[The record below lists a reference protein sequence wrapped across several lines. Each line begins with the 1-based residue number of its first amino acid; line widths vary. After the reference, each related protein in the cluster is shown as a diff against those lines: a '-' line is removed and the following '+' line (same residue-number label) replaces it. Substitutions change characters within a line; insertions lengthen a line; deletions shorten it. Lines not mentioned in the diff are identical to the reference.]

1 MPDNTAYSFT
11 NNKDGTRD
19 WRNQAGASV
28 AAPTNPVLPNPTSP
42 SPGTRVGNAPNPI
55 NMGPISM
62 TSTLAPQN
70 PGGGGQQT
78 PTVQPRVD
86 MDKQYTNIP
95 ASYFTE
101 KPELRGFLDSL
112 GQPKNS
118 DPSKPSSSASPI
130 INNNATVATN
140 NATVAQPSANQ
151 TAAGSLFNMLQGNG
165 MGGMSAQDIQTL
177 MDQGMSAN
185 EAAGLAIQMAGQ
197 RQAQQ
202 AKSEQEM
209 RQQQQY
215 QASLASQNAMYGQS
229 VSQLNND
236 RQNSIDTATAQLAQ
250 LNASGGIGSDATGF
264 LSHINAQYDMA
275 QQSLNLQAEQARA
288 ALDAGNSQAYA
299 QINANMEKTLEG
311 VRNNITNLLSTIQ
324 GNKVSGAQFQQQEQ
338 DKATTAYQ
346 QSLINLPQPEDLAKL
361 PGEVSKLSP
370 EQKKQIEGNSAY
382 QLAIKAGITP
392 QAALSDIQ
400 SAATDAYKKRSAD
413 TAVQRAQI
421 AALNAQTSASKA
433 QATQAVIQAVASIP
447 QATGFKFGSDAYL
460 GEVFKATAA
469 SDKPVPQV
477 DRQRLDSYMTASD
490 QFDRLTTA
498 TQSLDGKNPLV
509 TLIQSKTPWTGQE
522 GAQKAAQYRA
532 YIQAIAPTLARS
544 LFSETGRLTNYDIQ
558 NAIESIGPMNTTS
571 DVRDAILVGTYK
583 LTQKAMYN
591 QLISDANGGFNIS
604 GYQPIYDSITSKINT
619 SVEAMGGNVDY
630 VAPDGVTYHFKSVD
644 ALNKAKASAGLQ

>member
-1 MPDNTAYSFT
+1 MPTPDNTAYSFS

-19 WRNQAGASV
+19 WKNQAGGTV
-28 AAPTNPVLPNPTSP
+28 AAPNNPAPSNPPSP
-42 SPGTRVGNAPNPI
+42 SPGAYPI
-55 NMGPISM
+55 SLGPISM
-62 TSTLAPQN
+62 TSTLTPQS

-86 MDKQYTNIP
+86 MDRQYTNIP

-101 KPELRGFLDSL
+101 KPELRDFLNSL

-118 DPSKPSSSASPI
+118 DPSKPSSSASSV
-130 INNNATVATN
+130 INNNAAVATN
-140 NATVAQPSANQ
+140 NATTSQPSANQ
-151 TAAGSLFNMLQGNG
+151 TAAGSLYNMLQGNG
-165 MGGMSAQDIQTL
+165 MGGMSANDIQTL
-177 MDQGMSAN
+177 MDQGMSAS
-185 EAAGLAIQMAGQ
+185 EAAGLAVQMAGQ

-215 QASLASQNAMYGQS
+215 QSSLASQNAMYGQS
-229 VSQLNND
+229 VGQLNND
-236 RQNSIDTATAQLAQ
+236 RKNSIDTATAQLAQ
-250 LNASGGIGSDATGF
+250 LNTSGGVSSDSAGF
-264 LSHINAQYDMA
+264 ISHINAQYDMA

-311 VRNNITNLLSTIQ
+311 VRNNVTNLLSTIQ
-324 GNKVSGAQFQQQEQ
+324 GNKVAGAQFQQQEQ

-370 EQKKQIEGNSAY
+370 EQKKQLEGNSAY

-477 DRQRLDSYMTASD
+477 DRQRLDSYMLASD
-490 QFDRLTTA
+490 QFAQLATA
-498 TQSLDGKNPLV
+498 TKSLDGKNPLV
-509 TLIQSKTPWTGQE
+509 TLVQSKTPWMGTE
-522 GAQKAAQYRA
+522 GDQKVSLYRA
-532 YIQAIAPTLARS
+532 YLQRVAPTLAKS
-544 LFSETGRLTNYDIQ
+544 LFSETGRLTNFDIQ

-571 DVRDAILVGTYK
+571 EVRDAILLGTYN
-583 LTQKAMYN
+583 LTQEAMYH
-591 QLISDANGGFNIS
+591 QLISDANGGYNVS
-604 GYQPIYDSITSKINT
+604 AYQPAYDSVRDKIHAAIE
-619 SVEAMGGNVDY
+619 SSGGKISY
-630 VAPDGVTYHFKSVD
+630 VAPDGQSWYFSSVVD
-644 ALNKAKASAGLQ
+644 LNKAKAQAGLQ